1 MKKTFQIIGLISLIT
16 FSFFITEKTAMVV
29 NNMDDI
35 MINIK
40 TNMNNYNR
48 DSVDATID
56 ENTIIPGISSRQV
69 NIKKSYKNMK
79 INGYYDDKL
88 YVYDYKFPSVSLQDN
103 KEKYIINGN
112 KKKRMV
118 SLIFLLKG
126 SDNIDNILTI
136 INNYNIKVTFFVDY
150 VWFTNNSNLVNELI
164 KQKHN
169 VEIFMND
176 YSDSSFEWMD
186 MVLKNVHKQNY
197 VFCYYNDSKNIDNC
211 TTNGDYIV
219 KPYNIS
225 SKIPLLDIKK
235 NVDNYNLLTLENTSI
250 LKKELSTIIIY
261 IKSKGYTLTNL
272 DEHLIE

>member
-118 SLIFLLKG
+118 S
-126 SDNIDNILTI
+126 
-136 INNYNIKVTFFVDY
+136 FFVDY

-225 SKIPLLDIKK
+225 SKTPLLDIKK

-261 IKSKGYTLTNL
+261 IKSTLVGL
-272 DEHLIE
+272 WL

>member
-136 INNYNIKVTFFVDY
+136 IY
-150 VWFTNNSNLVNELI
+150 
-164 KQKHN
+164 
-169 VEIFMND
+169 M
-176 YSDSSFEWMD
+176 
-186 MVLKNVHKQNY
+186 
-197 VFCYYNDSKNIDNC
+197 KNI
-211 TTNGDYIV
+211 
-219 KPYNIS
+219 
-225 SKIPLLDIKK
+225 L
-235 NVDNYNLLTLENTSI
+235 
-250 LKKELSTIIIY
+250 
-261 IKSKGYTLTNL
+261 
-272 DEHLIE
+272 